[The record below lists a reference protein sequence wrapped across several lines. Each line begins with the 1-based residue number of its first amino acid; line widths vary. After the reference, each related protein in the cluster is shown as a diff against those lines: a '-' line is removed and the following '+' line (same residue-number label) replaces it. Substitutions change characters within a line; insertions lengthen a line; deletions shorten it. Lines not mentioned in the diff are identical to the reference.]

1 MVVAPVRTDTATQAQ
16 RRQAAAD
23 AVAIARIAGEEPT
36 PEVAALN
43 ERWAAGELTTEE
55 VIAEL
60 ARHHW

>member
-1 MVVAPVRTDTATQAQ
+1 MRTDTQTQDQ

-36 PEVAALN
+36 PEMAALN
-43 ERWAAGELTTEE
+43 EQWAAGELTTEQ

-60 ARHHW
+60 ARQHR